1 MKSTT
6 DYKIK
11 INALLLLIFFNL
23 HVFSIEPTILRLN
36 AEGNTMH
43 HETAM
48 YFDSAGTLSYDFLND
63 APSLGT
69 APGYLTITSF
79 LDNTDFQIKCLPLL
93 NQNLSI
99 PIKVTT
105 GTSGNYQIYIS
116 NLQEFPAGVCLTIHD
131 NQTHLDQNLRAGS
144 YSCFINSSESSPR
157 FILNITVS
165 NLPFQTFLNF
175 PNCQSGTPG
184 SIIAQP
190 QAGTGPWDYYWK
202 DTINQIIRTTFNKMQ
217 SDTLNQLGFG
227 NYKLEINTHGA
238 CNLGYST
245 LTLSDTTNTFAIFES
260 TNSHPN
266 IFENIILS
274 NQSINANDFFWD
286 FGDGNTSTDAT
297 TSHYYSTPGT
307 YTITLSAH
315 HTGCDKLSIAEREIL
330 VSDVTTG
337 IDNKN
342 SNSIKIG
349 QNQSSCLIFLNYNTP
364 QITHVKISD
373 ILGNEI
379 IKITTR
385 LVSSEKIDIPLYQHQ
400 LYMVQIQNSEGEYV
414 SQKIIF

>member
-1 MKSTT
+1 MKFTT
-6 DYKIK
+6 NYKRNF
-11 INALLLLIFFNL
+11 NAIILLIL
-23 HVFSIEPTILRLN
+23 LKLQCFSIEPTILRLN

-48 YFDSAGTLSYDFLND
+48 YFDSTGTLSYDFLND

-93 NQNLSI
+93 NQNFSI
-99 PIKVTT
+99 PIRVTT

-116 NLQEFPAGVCLTIHD
+116 NLQEFPVGVCLTIHD

-144 YSCFINSSESSPR
+144 YSCYINSSESSPR
-157 FILNITVS
+157 FVLNITVS
-165 NLPFQTFLNF
+165 CLPFQTFLSF
-175 PNCQSGTPG
+175 PNCQSGTLG
-184 SIIAQP
+184 RIIAQP
-190 QAGTGPWDYYWK
+190 QNGTGPWDYYWK
-202 DTINQIIRTTFNKMQ
+202 DTINQIIRTSFNKLQ
-217 SDTLNQLGFG
+217 PDTLNQLGIG
-227 NYKLEINTHGA
+227 NYKLEINTHGV

-245 LTLSDTTNTFAIFES
+245 LTLSDTTNTYAIFEY

-266 IFENIILS
+266 VFENVILS

-286 FGDGNTSTDAT
+286 FGDGNTSTDAN
-297 TSHYYSTPGT
+297 TSHYYSIPGT

-337 IDNKN
+337 INNIN

-349 QNQSSCLIFLNYNTP
+349 QNESSCLIFLNYNTP
-364 QITHVKISD
+364 QITHIKISD
-373 ILGNEI
+373 VLGNEI
-379 IKITTR
+379 IKTSTHLI
-385 LVSSEKIDIPLYQHQ
+385 SSGEIDIPLSQHQ
-400 LYMVQIQNSEGEYV
+400 LYIIQIQNSEGEYV